1 MPGAELIRKKD
12 LYDIIVL
19 FIGGNNLFATKSESL
34 VRQMSDLANLLLTKA
49 KRVFVLGIPP
59 RNFQPLQ
66 EKDVTF
72 SLASC
77 QEGCKFRGISR
88 QVFSNKHSRKDNVHL
103 NSYGLSGITFIL
115 KKKILYKRYCPAI
128 ERDGHLKII
137 VCSRFCKCLSWT
149 NQFQYCP
156 QVVNQAVVKLGKCY
170 CPFTLQT

>member
-12 LYDIIVL
+12 LYDIIIL
-19 FIGGNNLFATKSESL
+19 FIGGNNLFATKSERL

-115 KKKILYKRYCPAI
+115 KKRYFTSDIAQ
-128 ERDGHLKII
+128 RLKGMDISKLLCVVGFASTFPGQISFNI
-137 VCSRFCKCLSWT
+137 VRKLSIK
-149 NQFQYCP
+149 P
-156 QVVNQAVVKLGKCY
+156 S
-170 CPFTLQT
+170 